1 MKLVVQKRI
10 ASDVMKCSSKRIK
23 FNQDRISDV
32 KEAITKADI
41 RSLVKEGA
49 IKKQQKT
56 GVSRVRAKKRQ
67 IQRSKG
73 RQKGQGKRKGTF
85 KARAPKKVTWMRKIR
100 LQRIFLKELKDKEL
114 VTNQNYRMLY
124 LKAKGGFFRSK
135 NHLKNYLD
143 ENKLFQAKK
152 K

>member
-10 ASDVMKCSSKRIK
+10 AADIMKCSGKRVK
-23 FNQDRISDV
+23 LDPDRLSDV

-41 RSLVKEGA
+41 RSLIKEGA
-49 IKKQQKT
+49 VKKQQKK

-73 RQKGQGKRKGTF
+73 RQRGTGKRKGTA
-85 KARAPKKVTWMRKIR
+85 KARAPKKEVWMRKIR
-100 LQRIFLKELKDKEL
+100 LQRTFLKELKEKTL
-114 VTNQNYRMLY
+114 LTTQVYRILY
-124 LKAKGGFFRSK
+124 LKAKGGFFRSR
-135 NHLKNYLD
+135 NHLKNYID
-143 ENKLFQAKK
+143 EHKLFVSKK

>member
-10 ASDVMKCSSKRIK
+10 ASDVMKCSGKRIK
-23 FNQDRISDV
+23 FDLDRITDI
-32 KEAITKADI
+32 KEAITKADV

-49 IKKQQKT
+49 IKKLQKK

-73 RQKGQGKRKGTF
+73 RQKGKGKRKGTA
-85 KARAPKKVTWMRKIR
+85 KARTPKKDAWMKKIR
-100 LQRIFLKELKDKEL
+100 HQRSFIKELKEKSL
-114 VTNQNYRMLY
+114 VTNQVYRMLY
-124 LKAKGGFFRSK
+124 LKTKGGFFRSK

-143 ENKLFQAKK
+143 ENKLFLPKNK
-152 K
+152 